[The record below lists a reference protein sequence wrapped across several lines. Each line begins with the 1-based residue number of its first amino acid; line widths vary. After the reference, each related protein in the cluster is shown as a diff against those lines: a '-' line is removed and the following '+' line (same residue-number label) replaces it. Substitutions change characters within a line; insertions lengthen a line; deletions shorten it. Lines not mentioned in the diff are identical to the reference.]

1 MPIHRFA
8 RILLA
13 PITPALA
20 LLLYGGMAR
29 ADYDVRIAA
38 GTSAQGAWSGSGA
51 GGDPAIWT
59 PSGSGAVVSVSE
71 IVARLGAGQE
81 VRIVTSGGGSEAGDL
96 TVQAPLAWSAGLL
109 GLRALGDIHIDAVLT
124 ADAAAALT
132 LETSGSVRARLTRS
146 GFVGRVDFP
155 GRSGT
160 GFLSINGQDYTV
172 LNGLGTETGAGT
184 DTLQGMNGALSGYYA
199 LGASIDA
206 SAAAGWNLGPPPMGF
221 TPIGSVATP
230 FTGVLDGLGHT
241 VNGLEMTRGGAGALG
256 LLGAVKNG
264 TVRNIGVVEGQ
275 VLGGGTGT
283 NGIGAL
289 VGILE
294 LGKVHNSYATAA
306 VSAAYFSRDVGG
318 LVGVSIG
325 GSIDQSFAAGSVVAS
340 NGSLGGGGL
349 VGYIVGGG
357 AIARSFALG
366 AVMGGDNSQ
375 DLGGLVGATFDGGT
389 IHDSY
394 ATGNVQGYSGAKHL
408 GGLVGRTDA
417 GLTISNTYAAGQVS
431 GYGVSLIGGLVGKH
445 DNAAATASNNFW
457 DTSASGQSASAVGAG
472 KTTAEMQAQATY
484 TGWDF
489 DQQWSIAEGT
499 GYPVLR
505 WELPPPADSAPTAS
519 DVAISSSTPT
529 VGQLL
534 TGSYTYADADND
546 PEGASTFVWK
556 RGSTPIG
563 GATALQYTPVAD
575 DAGQALTFCVTP
587 VASTGT
593 ATGAQACSVPSAPVV
608 LAPLAGACGAAVGQP
623 TALLP
628 TTGLCS
634 VGTPGAVASASG
646 QYTWQC
652 QGLHGGSATSCQ
664 APWSSAGSGSATVA
678 LQAGNNWQVSS
689 ASFSTTPPVAA
700 PQGVTF
706 PAGLLALNLSS
717 GTQGS
722 DATVTLQF
730 TSLIPA
736 GAVYMKY
743 GPSPEGFNCQGTT
756 ACAQPHWYE
765 LPASRAVLDSNRL
778 SATLTLTDGGLGDF
792 DGIANQFIQDPGGF
806 ALKAAPAPT
815 GAQAIPTLSEW
826 GVLLLS
832 ALAAAFG
839 LRAARRRG

>member
-1 MPIHRFA
+1 MRMPIHRFA

-38 GTSAQGAWSGSGA
+38 GTSAQGAWSGSGG

-109 GLRALGDIHIDAVLT
+109 GLQALGDIRIDAVLT
-124 ADAAAALT
+124 ASTAAELSLQAG
-132 LETSGSVRARLTRS
+132 GSVRARLMRA
-146 GFVGRVDFP
+146 GFVGRVEFP
-155 GRSGT
+155 GRSGA
-160 GFLSINGQDYTV
+160 GFLSINGQGYTV
-172 LNGLGTETGAGT
+172 LNSLGTQAGT
-184 DTLQGMNGALSGYYA
+184 EAGTLKGINSALGGHYA
-199 LGASIDA
+199 LGAPIDA
-206 SAAAGWNLGPPPMGF
+206 SATAGWNTGKGF
-221 TPIGSVATP
+221 APIGSGAAP

-241 VNGLEMTRGGAGALG
+241 VDGLTVFRSGEAALG
-256 LLGAVKNG
+256 LLGAVQNG
-264 TVRNIGVVEGQ
+264 TVRNIGVVGGEVG
-275 VLGGGTGT
+275 GGGTGT
-283 NGIGAL
+283 NGVGAL

-294 LGKVHNSYATAA
+294 LGKVHNSYATAQ
-306 VSAAYFSRDVGG
+306 VSAMNASRDVGG

-325 GSIDQSFAAGSVVAS
+325 GSIDQSFAAGDVIATFDSKGV
-340 NGSLGGGGL
+340 GGL
-349 VGYIVGGG
+349 VGYVVNSG
-357 AIARSFALG
+357 AKIARSFALG
-366 AVMGGDNSQ
+366 NVWGDDDIE

-394 ATGNVQGYSGAKHL
+394 ATGNVQGYTGAKHL
-408 GGLVGRTDA
+408 GGLIGRTDA
-417 GLTISNTYAAGQVS
+417 GLTISNTYAAGQV
-431 GYGVSLIGGLVGKH
+431 GGNGTSLTGGLVGKH

-457 DTSASGQSASAVGAG
+457 DTSASGQNASAVGAG

-499 GYPVLR
+499 AYPVLR

-608 LAPLAGACGAAVGQP
+608 LAPLAGACGAAAGQP
-623 TALLP
+623 TALVP
-628 TTGLCS
+628 ATGLCS
-634 VGTPGAVASASG
+634 VGTPGAVASATG

-652 QGLHGGSATSCQ
+652 QGLHGGSASSCQ
-664 APWSSAGSGSATVA
+664 APWANAGSASATVA
-678 LQAGNNWQVSS
+678 LQTGNNWQVSS
-689 ASFSTTPPVAA
+689 ASFSTTPPAAA

-730 TSLIPA
+730 TTPIPA

-743 GPSPEGFNCQGTT
+743 GPSPEGFNCQGTA

-765 LPASRAVLDSNRL
+765 LPASRVEIATNRQ

-806 ALKAAPAPT
+806 AVKAAPAPT
-815 GAQAIPTLSEW
+815 GPQAIPTLSEW